1 MSCNPIKDAT
11 TELIWLYSDDAN
23 GNPTA
28 NVYRDKLAGRN
39 AWLCGLAQ
47 VLLGDVHPRLW
58 LTLKTHRGIRE
69 RVRDLVLPFENPD
82 HFYNVEKRW
91 EEQRAREIQE
101 LEDLL

>member
-1 MSCNPIKDAT
+1 VSCNPIKDAT

-58 LTLKTHRGIRE
+58 LTLKPHRGIRE

-82 HFYNVEKRW
+82 HPLHYNKAVE
-91 EEQRAREIQE
+91 EEFD
-101 LEDLL
+101 DLFCDHLP